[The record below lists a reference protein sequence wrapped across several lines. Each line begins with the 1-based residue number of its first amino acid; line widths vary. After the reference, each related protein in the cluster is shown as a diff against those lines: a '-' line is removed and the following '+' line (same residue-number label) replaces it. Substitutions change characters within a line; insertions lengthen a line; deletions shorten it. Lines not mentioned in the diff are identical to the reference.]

1 MRNTASM
8 SPSSEDLSVL
18 SSSADAL
25 SLSTLSLT
33 TSSPRSLTSR
43 TRASVSSQ
51 SEGYEMLAQLNRSHR
66 SSVSLHS
73 ASTASFPPPTAF
85 GDAGQ
90 SSASDKSA
98 PSKSAAR
105 RARQRDRVAA
115 SKSIKEENDE
125 QVKLVDL
132 VSEIPYPQ
140 KPTASRPA
148 VHVSSSES
156 DEGVKGKGK
165 KTRRSGKTMRL
176 RLEKAAVREVLSM
189 DELESSLPSASSIT
203 SHDDELSEDGAS
215 RFLDDDEDDEDVV
228 EGMSALEGHI
238 QTVPHSSSGSLNVQM
253 RSLRVEGSVL
263 SSDDAKSAIDSFV
276 AGSAVFLSD
285 KANKLRLWQAICI
298 ELGLVQLEEE
308 DDLPD
313 LPRSA
318 ISPLRVS
325 KYETP
330 PSSRAST
337 PRPTRPPL
345 PQSLKQARALLKAK
359 GHVNVA
365 DYLDARNTAGYDLAS
380 LVFPSMSAMVRY
392 TKKNGKFVRL
402 DTVKGLWLEPLL
414 RDFRMKYGK
423 MVQ

>member
-1 MRNTASM
+1 
-8 SPSSEDLSVL
+8 
-18 SSSADAL
+18 
-25 SLSTLSLT
+25 
-33 TSSPRSLTSR
+33 
-43 TRASVSSQ
+43 
-51 SEGYEMLAQLNRSHR
+51 MLAQLNRSHR

-263 SSDDAKSAIDSFV
+263 SSDDAKSAID
-276 AGSAVFLSD
+276 
-285 KANKLRLWQAICI
+285 R
-298 ELGLVQLEEE
+298 
-308 DDLPD
+308 
-313 LPRSA
+313 
-318 ISPLRVS
+318 
-325 KYETP
+325 
-330 PSSRAST
+330 
-337 PRPTRPPL
+337 
-345 PQSLKQARALLKAK
+345 
-359 GHVNVA
+359 
-365 DYLDARNTAGYDLAS
+365 
-380 LVFPSMSAMVRY
+380 
-392 TKKNGKFVRL
+392 
-402 DTVKGLWLEPLL
+402 
-414 RDFRMKYGK
+414 
-423 MVQ
+423 